1 MENMASFNFFN
12 GLESLLVHKYRSAP
26 VVYRFRDH
34 PGVKDPIETMG
45 IPHTEVDVILANG
58 RSVGFDYQLSHGDT
72 IAVYPPFSTAPTVP
86 LVRLSQAITSPA
98 TFVLD
103 VHLGKLARR
112 LRLLGFDTLYRN
124 DFTDTEILRLAVEQE
139 RILLTRDLGILKHRR
154 LAHGALVRSDYVD
167 EQVRQVLARYHLH
180 GQIRPWLRCM
190 ICNGLI
196 ETVTK
201 GEVLQRLEP
210 KTRRYYEEFQRC
222 TGCGQ
227 LYWKGSHH
235 EKIEKWLENMLTSR

>member
-1 MENMASFNFFN
+1 MENVASFNFFD
-12 GLESLLVHKYRSAP
+12 GLESLLVHKYRAAP

-72 IAVYPPFSTAPTVP
+72 IAVYPPFSTMPAVP

-124 DFTDTEILRLAVEQE
+124 DFTDAELLRLAVEQE
-139 RILLTRDLGILKHRR
+139 RILLTRDLGILKHRH
-154 LAHGALVRSDYVD
+154 LMHGTLVRSDVVD
-167 EQVRQVLARYHLH
+167 EQVRQVLDRYHLH

-201 GEVLQRLEP
+201 GEVLHCLEP

-227 LYWKGSHH
+227 IYWKGSHH
-235 EKIEKWLENMLTSR
+235 KKIKKWLASMLP

>member
-1 MENMASFNFFN
+1 MENLANFNFFD
-12 GLESLLVHKYRSAP
+12 GLESLLVHKYRAAP

-34 PGVKDPIETMG
+34 PGVKDPIESMG
-45 IPHTEVDVILANG
+45 IPHTEVDIILANG

-72 IAVYPPFSTAPTVP
+72 IAVYPPFATVPAVP
-86 LVRLSQAITSPA
+86 LVRLSQAITPPG

-124 DFTDTEILRLAVEQE
+124 DFTDTELLRLAIEQE
-139 RILLTRDLGILKHRR
+139 RILLTRDLGILKHRH
-154 LAHGALVRSDYVD
+154 LAQGTLVRSDYVD
-167 EQVRQVLARYHLH
+167 EQVRQVLARYQLH
-180 GQIRPWLRCM
+180 SQIRPWLRCM

-196 ETVTK
+196 KTVTK
-201 GEVLQRLEP
+201 AEVVHRLEP
-210 KTRRYYEEFQRC
+210 KTRRYYEEFRRC
-222 TGCGQ
+222 TGCRQ

-235 EKIEKWLENMLTSR
+235 EKIEKWLASMLP